1 MEGISGITAR
11 MAGIQAQI
19 DALAVGG
26 PGRAAA
32 PVAASAPTSSAASSS
47 AFSDAL
53 AQQLG
58 QQAGPQQPGGTA
70 SSLAAALGAG
80 TGAGGLAAALAGGT
94 TATAEPAF
102 TTTTTSL
109 SSDGLAQLLAAL
121 PGARTGAGAPSSSP
135 TVGAVGAAGAA
146 SSAPAVV
153 GRLDA
158 RGVPLD
164 LKAHGNGKVPEGQLV
179 EIGGA
184 GSGER
189 LWGPAAAAYDRM
201 AAAARA
207 DGVTWRVNDS
217 YRSYE
222 DQVSMAAR
230 KGLRSEGG
238 LAAAPGTSSHGWGM
252 AVDLDLDG
260 RAQAWMRENAGRYGF
275 AETVSGEP
283 WHWGFR
289 PTAAA

>member
-1 MEGISGITAR
+1 

-26 PGRAAA
+26 PGRAA
-32 PVAASAPTSSAASSS
+32 PVAAGAPSSSTSPSSAASSS

-58 QQAGPQQPGGTA
+58 QQGGLQQPAGAA
-70 SSLAAALGAG
+70 SSLAAALGGG
-80 TGAGGLAAALAGGT
+80 TGAGGLAAALAGGA
-94 TATAEPAF
+94 TATAGPAF

-121 PGARTGAGAPSSSP
+121 PGARGGAGATSAAP
-135 TVGAVGAAGAA
+135 AVSAVSTSGAAGSA
-146 SSAPAVV
+146 SSAPSVV
-153 GRLDA
+153 GKLDGK
-158 RGVPLD
+158 GVPLD
-164 LKAHGNGKVPEGQLV
+164 LRAHGNGKVPEGQLV

-252 AVDLDLDG
+252 AVDLGLDG

-289 PTAAA
+289 PTSAA

>member
-32 PVAASAPTSSAASSS
+32 PVSASIPSSSAASSS

-58 QQAGPQQPGGTA
+58 QQAGSPTGGTA
-70 SSLAAALGAG
+70 SSLAAALGGG
-80 TGAGGLAAALAGGT
+80 TGAGGLAAALAGGA

-121 PGARTGAGAPSSSP
+121 PGARAGAGAASAAPA
-135 TVGAVGAAGAA
+135 VGAVGAAGAA
-146 SSAPAVV
+146 SSAPSVV
-153 GRLDA
+153 GLDA
-158 RGVPLD
+158 KGVPLD

-252 AVDLDLDG
+252 AVDLGLDG

-289 PTAAA
+289 PTSAA